1 MSATKIVM
9 LIIYAVLAVLALS
22 VSGPVGTWSLAILAV
37 LAVAH
42 TIETV
47 VFYRLCESAG
57 GSLPLH
63 LLNVFLF
70 GVLHVKELKAR
81 GAG

>member
-1 MSATKIVM
+1 MSATKIAM
-9 LIIYAVLAVLALS
+9 LVIYAVLAALALT

-42 TIETV
+42 AIETV
-47 VFYRLCESAG
+47 VFYRLCERAG